1 MVSWAD
7 ARRQLQT
14 KEGEVMGSMMDR
26 MYTLLIMGVLLLFAV
41 CTSDKGE
48 PR

>member
-1 MVSWAD
+1 MVSRAD

-14 KEGEVMGSMMDR
+14 EEGEVMGSMMDR
-26 MYTLLIMGVLLLFAV
+26 MYALLIMGVLLLFAV

>member
-1 MVSWAD
+1 
-7 ARRQLQT
+7 
-14 KEGEVMGSMMDR
+14 MGSMMDR

-41 CTSDKGE
+41 RTSDKGE